1 MFPILAPLMEI
12 TTAGARINPY
22 GIFPIVSAIYREG
35 IIMRKII
42 SNATFCAKDGEILVN
57 PLRYMDNARTLSA
70 DHGISF
76 KDEIISLI
84 RSGKEKDE
92 IYGYIE
98 LALRATRQ
106 ERAAAMGEK
115 AFGKW
120 IKSMISRHYVEAR
133 KKMDRQD
140 GIAPSTNVSARRNS
154 VIRRSSNKYASFE
167 EIAQAI
173 ATYLSDIPKETLE
186 TITIMDIGVSGKEIR
201 EEDFRAVLNVL
212 YMARKLT

>member
-1 MFPILAPLMEI
+1 MEI

-22 GIFPIVSAIYREG
+22 GIFPIVPAIYKGEG

-42 SNATFCAKDGEILVN
+42 NNATFCAKSGEILVN

-70 DHGISF
+70 DHEISF
-76 KDEIISLI
+76 KTEIISLI
-84 RSGKEKDE
+84 RDGKDKAE

-120 IKSMISRHYVEAR
+120 IKSMIPRHYVEAC

-140 GIAPSTNVSARRNS
+140 GIAPSTSTSTRRNS

-167 EIAQAI
+167 EIAGAI
-173 ATYLSDIPKETLE
+173 ATYLSDIPEETLE
-186 TITIMDIGVSGKEIR
+186 TITPQDIGIAGKEIS
-201 EEDFRAVLNVL
+201 EHDFMSVLNVL
-212 YMARKLT
+212 YMARKFA

>member
-1 MFPILAPLMEI
+1 MEI

-22 GIFPIVSAIYREG
+22 GIFPIIPAIYGEKG
-35 IIMRKII
+35 VIMRKII
-42 SNATFCAKDGEILVN
+42 NNATFCAENGEILVN

-120 IKSMISRHYVEAR
+120 IKSMILRHYVEAR

-140 GIAPSTNVSARRNS
+140 GIAPSTNASARRNS

-186 TITIMDIGVSGKEIR
+186 TITPQDIGIAGKEIS
-201 EEDFRAVLNVL
+201 EHDFMSVLNVL